1 MIRFCILGEPAS
13 KANSRE
19 IGVLKFRDKATGEAK
34 TRPTV
39 RKSDKALAYEESALR
54 QVPPLARQRLEGPVR
69 VTLRIW
75 YASERPDLDES
86 VVLDVLQD
94 RWKRPKDGADRV
106 LIQRGVYRN
115 DRQVREK
122 HVFHGI
128 DAANPRTEVE
138 VEPLLAQQ
146 LGLLPEEPAPREAA
160 AAVPPIRLQRRGAT
174 VAAIFEAGPQPADLD
189 SAPSF

>member
-94 RWKRPKDGADRV
+94 RWKRPKDGAERV

-122 HVFHGI
+122 HIYHGI

-138 VEPLLAQQ
+138 VEPMVAQQ
-146 LGLLPEEPAPREAA
+146 LGLLPEEPAPLEPVCDSVQVGRS
-160 AAVPPIRLQRRGAT
+160 RRAST
-174 VAAIFEAGPQPADLD
+174 VASIFAAGPQPADLE
-189 SAPSF
+189 SPASF

>member
-19 IGVLKFRDKATGEAK
+19 IGVLKFRDKATGESK

-54 QVPPLARQRLEGPVR
+54 QVPPVARQRLEGPVR

-122 HVFHGI
+122 HVYWGL
-128 DAANPRTEVE
+128 DPANPRTEVE
-138 VEPLLAQQ
+138 VEPLVAQQ
-146 LGLLPEEPAPREAA
+146 LGLLPELEPAPPAP
-160 AAVPPIRLQRRGAT
+160 AVVAPVRPRRAST
-174 VAAIFEAGPQPADLD
+174 VASIFAAGPQPADLE
-189 SAPSF
+189 SPASF